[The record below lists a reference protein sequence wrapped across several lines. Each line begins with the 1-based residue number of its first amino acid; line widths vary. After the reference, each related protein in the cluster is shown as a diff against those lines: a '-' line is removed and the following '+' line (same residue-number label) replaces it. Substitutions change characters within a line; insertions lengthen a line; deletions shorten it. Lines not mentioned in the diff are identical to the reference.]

1 MTNETLPR
9 LDDLAQQRYDLREQ
23 KRALNAQIEEIDREL
38 ADNEIQI
45 LEVAD
50 ALGMKRFAVGKL
62 SFSVSE
68 NIVGNVEDWDK
79 VYEYIKD
86 NDAFYLLQRRL
97 ANAAFKEILD
107 TGEDLPGVV
116 PFVKRSINMRASA

>member
-1 MTNETLPR
+1 MSNQTLPR
-9 LDDLAQQRYDLREQ
+9 LDDLAQQRFELRER
-23 KRALNAQIEEIDREL
+23 KRALNNEIAEIDREL
-38 ADNEIQI
+38 DENEIQI

-62 SFSVSE
+62 TFSVSE
-68 NIVGNVEDWDK
+68 NVVGSVEDWDK
-79 VYEYIKD
+79 VYEYIKE

-97 ANAAFKEILD
+97 ANAAFKEMLD
-107 TGEDLPGVV
+107 DGNDLPGVV